1 MTGLTL
7 VTLTNWVWVICIGI
21 AVLILTNKM
30 KSYEKNRSAESM
42 VSPKKETNNPKSFMT
57 ECSDHFKEMHK
68 CCLDMMCDNAYT
80 RGKAGIDI
88 NLEKDVYKL
97 YTDFEKVKI
106 STSYIQGKLE
116 GKIEKLERESVRNG
130 KTNL

>member
-1 MTGLTL
+1 MTGLTF

-30 KSYEKNRSAESM
+30 KSYEKNRYPQSM

-88 NLEKDVYKL
+88 DFEKDVYK
-97 YTDFEKVKI
+97 
-106 STSYIQGKLE
+106 SYDAYEVMFIKNSHAQGRLESMIRKLE
-116 GKIEKLERESVRNG
+116 SDKYG